1 MGIRYI
7 VAGMCFLSYIAVWS
21 QDLPVKKIVIYKNGI
36 SYVERE
42 TILDGEGTIKLKFK
56 ARHMKDILKT
66 LFAVPLQKGIIQ
78 NIDYQS
84 EEPLHKKL
92 EDIRIPLSPE
102 RTLTEL
108 LKGLQGVKINLVGRD
123 ITVTILGVET
133 IKTIT
138 QNGQIIETP
147 LLVGIEEGTNVIR
160 TWPFDNLDFTIE
172 DKNIKKDFDKLL
184 SILNS
189 TKFADQKEVTI
200 YYKDFAK
207 SPVKVGYVVESPIW
221 KTTYRIFL
229 DAKPTAL
236 LQSFAIVENDTL
248 DDWKDVKITLV
259 GSGPFSYHVDL
270 YTAIVPSRPT
280 ISIGDLFGIVMPSS
294 QRKLVEERDVSKA
307 RMKDRRFALE
317 KMEYKEDYEVEAG
330 ILKEVETVP
339 SAKPLGDIMAKH
351 LRSVSQGREM
361 GEYFSYEITQPVTIL
376 RGNAG
381 LLNIINEN
389 IDGEKILYYKDM
401 ESRDVFNAFY
411 LKNSSNNVLDNGFV
425 TFFEGES
432 SVGEGYLKTQ
442 LKKGEKEIITYG
454 IEKSVRVETSENYPN
469 SGYISIKL
477 TNGVLVAQYY
487 AYREK
492 VYKIFNNSTKPYTLI
507 LDHSKMVEWELIEPA
522 DTTIKEEL
530 PNIYRFKVSLQ
541 SNSIIDFRVKERKL
555 LSETIYIDINNLERI
570 AFLISS
576 GKLSAEA
583 KKIVGEAIKILKE
596 VSEIEKEIVRLQDRN
611 AYLNKQL
618 ELIRNNIYALNL
630 SNPDEAKVRSKHV
643 ANMDKYVTEY
653 EENENKRN
661 ELIKKKNELLQNL
674 SRVISSYS
682 E

>member
-56 ARHMKDILKT
+56 ARQMKDILKT
-66 LFAVPLQKGIIQ
+66 LFAVPLQKGTIQ

-207 SPVKVGYVVESPIW
+207 TPVKVGYVVESPIW

-317 KMEYKEDYEVEAG
+317 KREYKEDYEVEAG

-339 SAKPLGDIMAKH
+339 SAKPLGNIMAKH

-381 LLNIINEN
+381 LLNIISEN

-541 SNSIIDFRVKERKL
+541 SNSTIDFRVKERKL

-583 KKIVGEAIKILKE
+583 KKIVGEAIKILRE

-630 SNPDEAKVRSKHV
+630 SNPEEANVRSKHV